1 MYRISEFVAIYQK
14 QREKLTCSL
23 KRHAQLNSP
32 EDVTL
37 LLIRQLAVVSESE
50 LLLAEDLLCFGSKT
64 IEGDL
69 FIQIVFLSIS
79 RQRSASHSASRR
91 SGLRTIPNPPS
102 RNLTRGRVS
111 QLLDQRTRVL
121 QKSLTFESQY
131 IFAFRRDNS
140 RLA

>member
-1 MYRISEFVAIYQK
+1 MYRIKSFVSIEKK
-14 QREKLTCSL
+14 QMEKLTCTL

-50 LLLAEDLLCFGSKT
+50 LLLAEDLLCFGSQT

-69 FIQIVFLSIS
+69 FIQIVFLSITC
-79 RQRSASHSASRR
+79 QRSASHSTRR
-91 SGLRTIPNPPS
+91 QSGLRTMPNPPS
-102 RNLTRGRVS
+102 RNLMRGRVS